1 MKARV
6 RQKTFARISNDLREK
21 SSITTDKGNLIFRI
35 DSESSI
41 PKGPEDKKG
50 EPETFQWIS
59 ESLKPGHVFLD
70 IGANIGVFSLY
81 AALFEGVKVI
91 AIEPSSES
99 FATLNANIRL
109 NGLDKKIET
118 YCVGASNK
126 TKLTKLF
133 MKDSSSGSSHNSVE
147 KLENQ
152 FGSFKANDQQAIIA
166 IRLDDFIGF
175 EGSLKPDHIKI
186 DVDGNEPEIIEGGTE
201 VLKRIKS
208 LLIEIEGKNLSNNFK
223 KINSTLK
230 EAGLTEDKA
239 WRDKGSG
246 RNRLF
251 VRN

>member
-1 MKARV
+1 METRV
-6 RQKTFARISNDLREK
+6 RQKTIARISNKLREK
-21 SSITTDKGNLIFRI
+21 ISIATDKGNLIFRI
-35 DSESSI
+35 DSEASI

-59 ESLKPGHVFLD
+59 RSLKPGQVFLD

-81 AALFEGVKVI
+81 AALFEDIKVV
-91 AIEPSSES
+91 ALEPSSES

-109 NGLDKKIET
+109 NGLEKKIDT
-118 YCVGASNK
+118 YCMGASNK

-152 FGSFKANDQQAIIA
+152 FGSYKAKDQQAIIA
-166 IRLDDFIGF
+166 IKLDDLVGL

-186 DVDGNEPEIIEGGTE
+186 DVDGNEPEIIQGGKE
-201 VLKRIKS
+201 VLKNTQS
-208 LLIEIEGKNLSNNFK
+208 VLIEIEGKNLSNNFEM
-223 KINSTLK
+223 INSSLK
-230 EAGLTEDKA
+230 EAGLKEDET
-239 WRDKGSG
+239 WRNKGSG

-251 VRN
+251 VRS